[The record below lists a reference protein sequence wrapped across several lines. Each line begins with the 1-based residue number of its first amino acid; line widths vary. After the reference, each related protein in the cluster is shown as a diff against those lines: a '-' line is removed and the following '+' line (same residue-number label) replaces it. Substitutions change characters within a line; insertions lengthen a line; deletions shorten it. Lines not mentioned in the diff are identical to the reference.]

1 MIRNFK
7 GHIEVTALLSVWIF
21 PYTGFEKA
29 PDYIFM
35 WERGLPNT
43 GIGLHHPKQLNLCG
57 SFQRKFKPKRL
68 KSEKST
74 MSRVILCKLGRLGEL
89 RKVFDK
95 TTNSIITLNVSD
107 PEEEKNEKVAVL
119 SSVTLLTKHLF
130 LFTNKTGF

>member
-1 MIRNFK
+1 
-7 GHIEVTALLSVWIF
+7 
-21 PYTGFEKA
+21 
-29 PDYIFM
+29 
-35 WERGLPNT
+35 
-43 GIGLHHPKQLNLCG
+43 
-57 SFQRKFKPKRL
+57 
-68 KSEKST
+68 